1 MQLFLTGRCGDFE
14 TRELDGPLAI
24 ASGAEFIAV
33 EPGATSAGAHE
44 IARLVPWH
52 AADGRRGAIL
62 LARSSGVVINGRPAL
77 PVTVLRRGSEIRAGA
92 TTCYFTDERPLRV
105 VSLTLDHGM
114 KEPTCTRCQG
124 PIHAGNPVVFCPL
137 CGVVYMAQPDKS
149 PNCWDFGPCL
159 VCSRD
164 PDVAFVWE
172 PDPRNP
178 VAARSQSRRAESQA

>member
-1 MQLFLTGRCGDFE
+1 MQLFVPGRRGDFE

-24 ASGAEFIAV
+24 AYGAEFIPV
-33 EPGATSAGAHE
+33 EADATCSAAHE

-62 LARSSGVVINGRPAL
+62 LARSSGAVINGCPAL
-77 PVTVLRRGSEIRAGA
+77 PVTVLRRGSEIRTGA
-92 TTCYFTDERPLRV
+92 MTCYFTDERPLRV
-105 VSLTLDHGM
+105 VSLTVDQGM

-124 PIHAGNPVVFCPL
+124 PIRAGDPVVFCPL

-164 PDVAFVWE
+164 PHVAFVWE

-178 VAARSQSRRAESQA
+178 VAARLQSRGAESQA